1 MTLYVLRRLGLLLV
15 AIVVASIV
23 IFVMLR
29 LMPGDLAR
37 VIGGTQASPDR
48 IDEIRQYLDW
58 VGGILSGDFGESA
71 LNGET
76 VTGQLGTKLA
86 VTAPLVL
93 ASTVLSAVI

>member
-15 AIVVASIV
+15 AIIVASIV

-48 IDEIRQYLDW
+48 IEEIRRELGLDEPLVAQYLDW
-58 VGGILSGDFGESA
+58 ISGILHGDFGTSA

-76 VTGQLGTKLA
+76 VTSQLGTKMA
-86 VTAPLVL
+86 VTA
-93 ASTVLSAVI
+93 

>member
-15 AIVVASIV
+15 AIIVASIV

-48 IDEIRQYLDW
+48 IEEIRRELGLDEPLVAQYLDW
-58 VGGILSGDFGESA
+58 ISGILHGDFG
-71 LNGET
+71 T
-76 VTGQLGTKLA
+76 
-86 VTAPLVL
+86 
-93 ASTVLSAVI
+93 